1 MAALVKRLRNKK
13 QVIFD
18 KGKFDEWCV
27 YIIECNGE
35 KSAPHDVTY
44 FTYLLEISKYYPK
57 NKVYHDFVSIYSV
70 TSKTVDEAVLTLIDS
85 IIGTYTAEHQIL
97 TEQWLAV
104 IYAGMIAEENKAN
117 AILKKRVKRL
127 GVHQV
132 LVLGMPPSEAAKF
145 SNGKKWRDL
154 DAIMKSN
161 GF

>member
-1 MAALVKRLRNKK
+1 
-13 QVIFD
+13 
-18 KGKFDEWCV
+18 
-27 YIIECNGE
+27 
-35 KSAPHDVTY
+35 
-44 FTYLLEISKYYPK
+44 
-57 NKVYHDFVSIYSV
+57 
-70 TSKTVDEAVLTLIDS
+70 
-85 IIGTYTAEHQIL
+85 
-97 TEQWLAV
+97 
-104 IYAGMIAEENKAN
+104 MIAEENKAN